1 MKTKLEYMKNL
12 RLYIALALVAL
23 VASCSE
29 DDKVTVGVQET
40 VARGAVLRTV
50 SFESTTFNVFDPA
63 SIFGVTIEEQDLED
77 GDLLSNIEIYV
88 GFVDNTDSN
97 GTTSATETLVSTVAA
112 SEFTS
117 GPNGLPRTSFSVSL
131 GDALSALGV
140 ANTPANVT
148 GGDQINI
155 RLVVNLTD
163 GRSFTDVDATG
174 NVSGGS
180 FFSSPYAYRAGI
192 NCIPTSP
199 VTGDYTLT
207 MDDSYGDG
215 WDGAFITVT
224 IDGTS
229 TDYTVST
236 AQATTNTEVIT
247 VPGGTTELVW
257 TYTPGNFEG
266 EHSYELEAPTGET
279 AAADGPGPTP
289 GEIVLNICN

>member
-1 MKTKLEYMKNL
+1 MKNL

-29 DDKVTVGVQET
+29 DDKITLEVQET
-40 VARGAVLRTV
+40 VPRGAVLRTV

-63 SIFGVTIEEQDLED
+63 SIFGVTIEEQDHED

-88 GFVDNTDSN
+88 DFVDNSTSN
-97 GTTSATETLVSTVAA
+97 GTTTATETLVSTVAA

-163 GRSFTDVDATG
+163 GRFFTDVDTTG
-174 NVSGGS
+174 RVSGGS

-192 NCIPTSP
+192 NCIPTAP
-199 VTGDYTLT
+199 VIGDYTLNIE
-207 MDDSYGDG
+207 DSFGDG

-224 IDGTS
+224 IDGTN
-229 TDYTVST
+229 TDYTITSGDSGSFT
-236 AQATTNTEVIT
+236 IT
-247 VPGGTTELVW
+247 VPTGTTELVW

-266 EHSYELEAPTGET
+266 EHSYELLAPDGQV
-279 AAADGPGPTP
+279 AAADGPGPAP

>member
-1 MKTKLEYMKNL
+1 M
-12 RLYIALALVAL
+12 ALALVAL
-23 VASCSE
+23 MSSCSE
-29 DDKVTVGVQET
+29 DDKITLDVQET
-40 VARGAVLRTV
+40 ASRGAVLRTV

-63 SIFGVTIEEQDLED
+63 SIFGVTIEEQDYMD
-77 GDLLSNIEIYV
+77 GDLLSNVEIYV
-88 GFVDNTDSN
+88 GFVDNTTSN
-97 GTTSATETLVSTVAA
+97 GTTTATETLVSTVPA
-112 SEFTS
+112 SEFAA

-163 GRSFTDVDATG
+163 GRFFTDTDAEGRVT
-174 NVSGGS
+174 GGS

-199 VTGDYTLT
+199 VIGEYILNIE
-207 MDDSYGDG
+207 DSFGDG

-224 IDGTS
+224 IDGAS
-229 TDYTVST
+229 TDYTIANGSSGSFT
-236 AQATTNTEVIT
+236 IT
-247 VPGGTTELVW
+247 VPANTTELVW
-257 TYTPGNFEG
+257 TYTAGNFEG
-266 EHSYELEAPTGET
+266 EHSYELLAPTGET

>member
-1 MKTKLEYMKNL
+1 MKTKLEFMKNIK
-12 RLYIALALVAL
+12 LYITLALVAL

-50 SFESTTFNVFDPA
+50 SFESTTFNVLDPA
-63 SIFGVTIEEQDLED
+63 SIFGVTLEEQDHLD
-77 GDLLSNIEIYV
+77 GDLLSNVEIYV
-88 GFVDNTDSN
+88 GFVDNTTSN
-97 GTTSATETLVSTVAA
+97 GTTTATEILVSTISA
-112 SEFTS
+112 SEFSS
-117 GPNGLPRTSFSVSL
+117 GPNGLPRTSFSISL
-131 GDALSALGV
+131 SDALSSLGIT
-140 ANTPANVT
+140 NDPANVT
-148 GGDQINI
+148 SGDQINI
-155 RLVVNLTD
+155 RLVLNLTD
-163 GRSFTDVDATG
+163 GRSYTNVDATG

-192 NCIPTSP
+192 ACIPTSP

-207 MDDSYGDG
+207 MDDSFGDG

-229 TDYTVST
+229 TDYTVT
-236 AQATTNTEVIT
+236 GAQATTNTEVIN
-247 VPGGTTELVW
+247 VPAGTTELVW

-266 EHSYELEAPTGET
+266 EHTYELEAPTGET
-279 AAADGPGPTP
+279 AASDGPGPTP